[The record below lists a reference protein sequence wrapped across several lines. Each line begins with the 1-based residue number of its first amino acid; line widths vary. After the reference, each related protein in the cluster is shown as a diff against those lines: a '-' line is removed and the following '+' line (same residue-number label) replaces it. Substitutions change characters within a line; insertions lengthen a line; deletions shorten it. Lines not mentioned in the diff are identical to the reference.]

1 MKPVTKTSLEVLHD
15 SNNCDRR
22 SSGEMRFYFLQLDVA
37 CLVKTVAPALL

>member
-15 SNNCDRR
+15 SNFDRR

-37 CLVKTVAPALL
+37 CLVNMTVAPALL